1 MARFL
6 DIRWRVAGARLLSII
21 FLALTLGGCATTSVS
36 PASRPA
42 EAGQRPT
49 AGPAPSKGSPPL
61 SIPDLGA
68 CARDRSSPISIDPA
82 RPLTILVPGC
92 HASPEQLA
100 PLARELEAQG
110 QQTLCFTYDDREKL
124 ERSARRLVTAL
135 ETLKPHLVSRYVTV
149 LGHSQG
155 GLIARRALVRDRPRA
170 LRDDGAFRYELVTV
184 SSPFHGIESS
194 AHCGSILL
202 HVMTLG
208 ATVGV
213 CHLVAGAK
221 WAQIHPRSSFMR
233 RPGSLLPSV
242 ERHVKIVTDER
253 GTCRARDADGGCRHS
268 DFVFSLAEQY
278 SGAVDDDA
286 RIHNTEIKAGHAEIV
301 GEAGGPPLKLM
312 QLLEDEQVFV
322 PASRDRGAARPS
334 FAGTNA
340 STSINFN

>member
-1 MARFL
+1 VPRSS
-6 DIRWRVAGARLLSII
+6 LLSNVSAACV
-21 FLALTLGGCATTSVS
+21 ALSLGGCAATAVS
-36 PASRPA
+36 SGPQLDGAGALLPARQSLPGA
-42 EAGQRPT
+42 EA
-49 AGPAPSKGSPPL
+49 L
-61 SIPDLGA
+61 SIPDLGV
-68 CARDRSSPISIDPA
+68 CARDRSRPITLDPA

-92 HASPEQLA
+92 HSSPEQLA
-100 PLARELEAQG
+100 PLAHELDAQG
-110 QQTLCFTYDDREKL
+110 QQTLCFSYDDRQTL

-170 LRDDGAFRYELVTV
+170 LRDDGGFRYELVTV

-202 HVMTLG
+202 HIVTLG

-242 ERHVKIVTDER
+242 ERHVKIVTDES
-253 GTCRARDADGGCRHS
+253 GTCRARDGTGGCRHS

-278 SGAVDDDA
+278 TGAVDDDVRA
-286 RIHNTEIKAGHAEIV
+286 HSTQIKAGHAEIV
-301 GEAGGPPLKLM
+301 GEAGGPPFKLM
-312 QLLEDEQVFV
+312 QILEDEHVFAPV
-322 PASRDRGAARPS
+322 ERDPRATRASLARTSPS
-334 FAGTNA
+334 AN
-340 STSINFN
+340 IN